1 MTGSPYELK
10 QTIYV
15 NAGYARLLD
24 LINGY
29 LARLPWQVGED
40 REDSLRDVQAHRRWE
55 EGRNEGRAALV
66 VYEGRTHVSMVGSG
80 LSIRVL
86 HVRRFVQEG
95 TQNVSSI
102 PTAVRR
108 RLNDIPN
115 AVEIDSHRFWYQDGN
130 QLAFNLVRYLADQG
144 CQSCMASPS
153 GELSYVRRNPLLSAH
168 ARLEPM
174 TDSSPTSS
182 ETGSRPRDARALLQ
196 GTLSDVWSELSET
209 VKKFL
214 VTGVFLYEQ
223 FESVRHAPLDMS
235 SVSVQFS
242 KAVETI
248 IAERV
253 LLPFRAWYGAHRR
266 WSGTFLERD
275 RRDHRLRRFASFI
288 DGPRRRTPDLG
299 VFLFVLNLVRE
310 NRMRRSPS
318 LRAFREFA
326 RRVDDP
332 DFLLWNADLTNVLRE
347 ITTRY
352 RKGAAHT
359 EPQSFEMTHDFMRLL
374 FGGAPPDRS
383 ADTNCFLQ
391 RLVQATSISG
401 GS

>member
-1 MTGSPYELK
+1 MGGRAQRRPRRTGRVRGPDTRFDGRLRAEHPRSPR
-10 QTIYV
+10 TAIR
-15 NAGYARLLD
+15 AGGYAKRFLDTDRSSSAPQRHPQCGGDRFPPLLVSGRQPTRLQPRTIPRGPRMPILYGVSFRGIVVREEKSSAQRSRPARTDDGLIPD
-24 LINGY
+24 LLGDRQSSSGRTRVV
-29 LARLPWQVGED
+29 ARYPLRRMV
-40 REDSLRDVQAHRRWE
+40 RTLRDSQEVP
-55 EGRNEGRAALV
+55 RNRCFPLRA
-66 VYEGRTHVSMVGSG
+66 
-80 LSIRVL
+80 IRE
-86 HVRRFVQEG
+86 RS
-95 TQNVSSI
+95 T
-102 PTAVRR
+102 
-108 RLNDIPN
+108 
-115 AVEIDSHRFWYQDGN
+115 
-130 QLAFNLVRYLADQG
+130 
-144 CQSCMASPS
+144 C
-153 GELSYVRRNPLLSAH
+153 
-168 ARLEPM
+168 
-174 TDSSPTSS
+174 
-182 ETGSRPRDARALLQ
+182 
-196 GTLSDVWSELSET
+196 
-209 VKKFL
+209 
-214 VTGVFLYEQ
+214 
-223 FESVRHAPLDMS
+223 PLDMS

-266 WSGTFLERD
+266 WSGPCLERD
-275 RRDHRLRRFASFI
+275 LRNHLLRRFASFI